1 MKPRRGYLP
10 KASPLLKS
18 FPGSPLLFQVAP
30 KILLLTL
37 PCSILTSAMLP
48 FLESCVPFLLLRT
61 QLPCLLLQEAGTCPE
76 LLQTCIPNTIS
87 RSLWGVTPAGRL
99 SSLRAGPRAVSSLL
113 CLQHGPALV
122 GGGAARTQN
131 SYRIIGAIYAAPKP

>member
-1 MKPRRGYLP
+1 MASLP
-10 KASPLLKS
+10 WGLTASTLPPHGAKAGLPSQGLSSSAQILS
-18 FPGSPLLFQVAP
+18 RLPLLFQVAP

-48 FLESCVPFLLLRT
+48 FLESCVPFILLRT

-87 RSLWGVTPAGRL
+87 
-99 SSLRAGPRAVSSLL
+99 
-113 CLQHGPALV
+113 
-122 GGGAARTQN
+122 
-131 SYRIIGAIYAAPKP
+131 